1 MIAVLDMDS
10 PVKKGFSET
19 DKKFCEQIV
28 KILEK
33 STNFEKIKTFYDLK

>member
-1 MIAVLDMDS
+1 MDS

-19 DKKFCEQIV
+19 DQKFCEQIV

-33 STNFEKIKTFYDLK
+33 STDFEKIKTFYDLK